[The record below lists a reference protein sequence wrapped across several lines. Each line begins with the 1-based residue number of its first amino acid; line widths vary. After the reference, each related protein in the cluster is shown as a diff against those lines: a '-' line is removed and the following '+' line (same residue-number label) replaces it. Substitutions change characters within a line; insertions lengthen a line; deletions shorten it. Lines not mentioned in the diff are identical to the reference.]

1 MCMWSKLTWT
11 LTHPTHPDPV
21 THAFFQKRA
30 RLLARFSTRWQKLPT
45 GCLNPHP
52 MRQAPDVTAQVGETW
67 DHEVLSHLT
76 FFPIKKTMKSLNFEM
91 VLLGMCQVLECVLF
105 LVNSMKFH
113 VIRPT
118 AHPFFCHGTCIYTY
132 YRHISKTH
140 MYLSDT
146 QIYVDYIVV
155 QCTICPYILYTYPLH
170 T

>member
-1 MCMWSKLTWT
+1 MNVNTPYPPGPSNTCFFSKKCATTGPVFHPLAET
-11 LTHPTHPDPV
+11 TH
-21 THAFFQKRA
+21 
-30 RLLARFSTRWQKLPT
+30 RLLKSTS
-45 GCLNPHP
+45 H
-52 MRQAPDVTAQVGETW
+52 APGTRHCSGGGTW

-140 MYLSDT
+140 IYLSDT